1 MNTPAESAAQ
11 ETALVRPA
19 GPATPP
25 AVIATLLLLIRLAV
39 QTLALR
45 RPMAGHGA
53 T

>member
-1 MNTPAESAAQ
+1 LFDPR
-11 ETALVRPA
+11 VRLPRW
-19 GPATPP
+19 
-25 AVIATLLLLIRLAV
+25 AVIATLLLLIGLAV